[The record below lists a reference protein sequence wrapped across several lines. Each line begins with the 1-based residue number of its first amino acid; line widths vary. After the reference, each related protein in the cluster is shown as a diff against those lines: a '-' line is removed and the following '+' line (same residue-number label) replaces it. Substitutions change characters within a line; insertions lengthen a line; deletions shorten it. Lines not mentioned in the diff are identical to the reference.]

1 MNNKV
6 NPEIFTEFN
15 RLHESAAKSVL
26 QQISNDEQVR
36 VVVVGDFLNYVIA
49 TEKRVFVYKR
59 GWMGGL
65 PFDER
70 LTFWSYRNI
79 TGITMETGGFGCRVA
94 IEAPGFNATAKY
106 WSPAGSGVTPLESTN
121 AIQIG
126 NRTYYE
132 KNARL
137 AVAKI
142 RELMELAHG
151 KISHPSPNTLP
162 DHLKE
167 PEKLGEIKER
177 EVIPQKE
184 DLKVNPELFT
194 QFKRLHESAAKSV
207 LQQISDD
214 EQVHVVIIG
223 SFHNYIIA
231 TEKRVFI
238 YKYIWTN
245 GLPSGERLTSWS
257 YHNTAGITMEM
268 RVFSCRIAVEVPGS
282 ETTDKTGS
290 GVETVTSTSAILVSP
305 TDYKKAKLGVD
316 KIRELMELARGKN
329 SHPSPDTLPDYLK
342 EREKLGE
349 IKEKEVIPQK
359 EDSKV
364 NPELFTQFKRLHE
377 SAAKSVLQQI
387 SDDEQVHV
395 VIIGSFHNYIIA
407 TEKRV
412 FIYKY
417 TRTNGLPSGERLT
430 SWSYHNIAGITM
442 KKRSIP
448 SLSGWI
454 VIEVP
459 GFAGG
464 GVYPA
469 RGANAIPMDSRS
481 DYQRAKLGVDK
492 IRELMELAHGKIP
505 HLGTEFKRLHESA
518 AKSVLQQMSDDEQVH
533 VVIIGASHNYV
544 IATEKRVFIY
554 KRGLLSGLAFNERLA
569 SWSYR
574 NITGVIMERSIADCW
589 AVAIEVPGSEA
600 IPKYWSP
607 AGSGGVAPVESTN
620 AILVSPTDY
629 KKVKLGVDKIRELM
643 ELAHGKTSHPS
654 PDTLPD
660 HLKEPEKLGE
670 VRGREVIPQS
680 EKITEI
686 KEKEIIPQK
695 VSNKAM
701 GQPEGWIYVLSYGDD
716 LHILKIGRTTQ
727 PVKRR
732 VSQINSGTGVLVPW
746 MLQKTYPVRNL
757 NAVESKIHSIL
768 WKYRIRERKEF
779 FDISLTDAD
788 TKIKNY
794 LAKTDQGAK
803 PPQKQGCFIATAIYQ
818 NPLHPQVEK
827 IRNFRDTQLTNHLYG
842 RMFIAIYNSIGPHL
856 AKPIERSDFLRSIL
870 RTCIDRI

>member
-36 VVVVGDFLNYVIA
+36 VVVVGDFLNYIIA
-49 TEKRVFVYKR
+49 TEKRVFIYKR

-94 IEAPGFNATAKY
+94 IEAHGSNATAKY

-142 RELMELAHG
+142 RELMELVHG
-151 KISHPSPNTLP
+151 KNSHPSPDTLP

-167 PEKLGEIKER
+167 PEKLGEVRGR
-177 EVIPQKE
+177 EVIPQSEKIIEIKEKEIIPQKE
-184 DLKVNPELFT
+184 DSKVNPELFT

-207 LQQISDD
+207 LRQISDD

-238 YKYIWTN
+238 YKY
-245 GLPSGERLTSWS
+245 L
-257 YHNTAGITMEM
+257 
-268 RVFSCRIAVEVPGS
+268 
-282 ETTDKTGS
+282 
-290 GVETVTSTSAILVSP
+290 
-305 TDYKKAKLGVD
+305 
-316 KIRELMELARGKN
+316 
-329 SHPSPDTLPDYLK
+329 
-342 EREKLGE
+342 
-349 IKEKEVIPQK
+349 
-359 EDSKV
+359 
-364 NPELFTQFKRLHE
+364 
-377 SAAKSVLQQI
+377 
-387 SDDEQVHV
+387 
-395 VIIGSFHNYIIA
+395 
-407 TEKRV
+407 
-412 FIYKY
+412 
-417 TRTNGLPSGERLT
+417 RTNGLPSGERLI
-430 SWSYHNIAGITM
+430 SWSYHNVAGITM

-464 GVYPA
+464 SVYPA
-469 RGANAIPMDSRS
+469 RAANAIPMDSRS
-481 DYQRAKLGVDK
+481 DYQRAKLGVEK

-505 HLGTEFKRLHESA
+505 HLGTEFNRLHKSA
-518 AKSVLQQMSDDEQVH
+518 VKSVIQQMSDDEQVH

-554 KRGLLSGLAFNERLA
+554 KRGLLSGLAFKERLA

-607 AGSGGVAPVESTN
+607 AGSSGVAPVESTN

-629 KKVKLGVDKIRELM
+629 KKVKLGVDKIRELI
-643 ELAHGKTSHPS
+643 ELVHGKISHPS
-654 PDTLPD
+654 ADTLPD
-660 HLKEPEKLGE
+660 HLKERGKLGEIKGKEVIPHHLKGPEKLA
-670 VRGREVIPQS
+670 
-680 EKITEI
+680 EI
-686 KEKEIIPQK
+686 KKKEVIPQK

-727 PVKRR
+727 PVERR

-746 MLQKTYPVRNL
+746 TLQKTYPVRNL
-757 NAVESKIHSIL
+757 NAVESKIHGML

-794 LAKTDQGAK
+794 LEKTDQGAK
-803 PPQKQGCFIATAIYQ
+803 LPQKQGCFIATAIYQ

-842 RMFIAIYNSIGPHL
+842 RTFIAIYNSIGPHL
-856 AKPIERSDFLRSIL
+856 AKPIERSNFLRKIL
-870 RTCIDRI
+870 RTCFDRI